1 MPIELGSGATR
12 VEEACGMERAYR
24 MACVEALR
32 GGQLMPPSDGL
43 PSLVASYV
51 RYWALQAFGRAD
63 PVAEGDVP
71 VYHVPARGWSLLLN
85 GVSLVVCS
93 RQSSPDKLT
102 RVVAVFKS
110 PPKEKP
116 DVSAMLVVSR
126 QAKGWLATFRE
137 EKE

>member
-1 MPIELGSGATR
+1 MVAASKLEKDYRL
-12 VEEACGMERAYR
+12 ACIK
-24 MACVEALR
+24 ALKA
-32 GGQLMPPSDGL
+32 GQTMPPSDGL

-85 GVSLVVCS
+85 GVSFVVCS
-93 RQSSPDKLT
+93 KQSSPLT
-102 RVVAVFKS
+102 RVVGVFEKT
-110 PPKEKP
+110 PPKT
-116 DVSAMLVVSR
+116 DVSAMLVVSK
-126 QAKGWLATFRE
+126 QAKGWLAAFRE

>member
-1 MPIELGSGATR
+1 
-12 VEEACGMERAYR
+12 MERAYR
-24 MACVEALR
+24 LACVKALKA
-32 GGQLMPPSDGL
+32 GQAMPASDGL

-93 RQSSPDKLT
+93 KQSSPLT
-102 RVVAVFKS
+102 RVVAVFQS
-110 PPKEKP
+110 APKEKT

-126 QAKGWLATFRE
+126 QSKGWLATFRE